1 VDVHVDVCGCV
12 PTYFSFL
19 LTLSQYLIKEDP
31 RYVRLQQCL
40 LDKRRDTLQKAL
52 NAKKLVE
59 VDTAEVVRVLQQR
72 G

>member
-1 VDVHVDVCGCV
+1 
-12 PTYFSFL
+12 
-19 LTLSQYLIKEDP
+19 LIKEDP